1 MSETAQKR
9 YRRVF
14 NAWTGGE
21 YGYALELCREL
32 VRTFPDYNI
41 AWQLE
46 GGLLYETARY
56 AEAEQVLREAI
67 QGMALE
73 KLHYG
78 YFDLGRLYK
87 YQGHYD
93 EAEKWY
99 RKAVELKPEYSSSH
113 VYLGVLL
120 AAKGDVEGAETCYRK
135 AMRCSEGRI
144 EEAYLNLGLV
154 LRSRERYEE
163 ALGCF
168 KKALEIKPSYKEAK
182 TGISDLEKTIR
193 FLSGGSGISA
203 EVTSRLVFDASNAG
217 ERAYA
222 LELGRELR
230 RNDPDA
236 AIWWLIEGGLLYE
249 AGRYR
254 EAERVLH
261 EVIQS
266 ASFKLLHQGL
276 TKLGHL
282 CRDQGRYD
290 EAEKWYRKAIEG
302 KSEDAGRHVVLGA
315 LLADK
320 GDLSGAEVCHRK
332 ATQCTGGCV
341 DEAYLNLG
349 YVLRAQERYGEAL
362 ECFNKA
368 LEITPDYKQAIVGK
382 SDMEK
387 VIALLSANQPQAKSK
402 ERIPS
407 N

>member
-1 MSETAQKR
+1 M
-9 YRRVF
+9 F

-32 VRTFPDYNI
+32 VRSFPDYNI

-87 YQGHYD
+87 RQGRYD
-93 EAEKWY
+93 EAEKWN
-99 RKAVELKPEYSSSH
+99 RKAVELKPEDSSSH

-120 AAKGDVEGAETCYRK
+120 AAKGDLDGAEACYRK
-135 AMRCSEGRI
+135 ATRCSEGRI

-154 LRSRERYEE
+154 LRARERYEE

-182 TGISDLEKTIR
+182 TGISDMERTIS
-193 FLSGGSGISA
+193 FLSAGSELTA
-203 EVTSRLVFDASNAG
+203 KEAWRRAFDASNAG
-217 ERAYA
+217 EYAYA
-222 LELGRELR
+222 LELVRELR
-230 RNDPDA
+230 RNEPDA
-236 AIWWLIEGGLLYE
+236 AIWWLSEGGLLYE
-249 AGRYR
+249 AGRYQ

-261 EVIQS
+261 EVIQL

-282 CRDQGRYD
+282 CRGQGRFD
-290 EAEKWYRKAIEG
+290 EAEKWYRKALER
-302 KSEDAGRHVVLGA
+302 KPENADEWYVLGS
-315 LLADK
+315 LLAQK
-320 GDLSGAEVCHRK
+320 GDLGGAEVCHRR
-332 ATQCTGGCV
+332 ATQCAEGCV

-349 YVLRAQERYGEAL
+349 LVLRAQERYEEAL
-362 ECFNKA
+362 ECFKKA
-368 LEITPDYKQAIVGK
+368 LEITPDYKLAIVGK

-387 VIALLSANQPQAKSK
+387 VIAFLSANEQKPKVREGVARS
-402 ERIPS
+402 
-407 N
+407 